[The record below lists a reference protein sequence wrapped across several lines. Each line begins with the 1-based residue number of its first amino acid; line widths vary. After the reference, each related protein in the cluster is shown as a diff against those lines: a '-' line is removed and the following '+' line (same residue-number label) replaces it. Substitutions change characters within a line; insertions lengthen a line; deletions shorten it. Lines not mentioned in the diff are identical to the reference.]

1 MEIKVK
7 PIKGDQTDETIKES
21 IKEKG
26 LINKNKLD
34 FTQKEEELNNKN
46 EELKKLMVL
55 NDIKDK
61 DSQLLKQT
69 IKEQDTLMSTMKEE
83 IEKHNKRIEE
93 MSLEIIEH
101 TNTITQLKE
110 ELNNKKVYQT
120 NEETIEVNDY
130 TQISKEVTTKS
141 LFPTAT
147 NDIIIR
153 KKKKFG
159 NDELSFKLDSTL
171 MIEGISSNDKE
182 IVKMLQTQIIKEKNE
197 NEALILDKNKKTEE
211 IAMLQFHYQ
220 SMIQKLE
227 EQIKLIKRKNKKL
240 LEKNNRNKTEYTYF
254 NREKTELEEVI
265 LKQEEKITESNY
277 NFKKLLLTI
286 TKQNKEIEESRRYNS
301 NLLEAINNLQQT
313 NQKLKFKKEYDFRK
327 QLSSFKIHDIQ
338 IKKGKF
344 GKINLSPIVTHHISG
359 KIKSKPEIEH
369 EKQLSS
375 SVGNLL
381 PMKIDNAQKNRIES
395 TPFKV
400 PSLQFDSK
408 RIRMYISNSI
418 NFVQEREKVEEFK
431 KFMNHLAEEVKNY

>member
-1 MEIKVK
+1 MEIKVN
-7 PIKGDQTDETIKES
+7 PIKGDQTDETRKEY

-26 LINKNKLD
+26 LINKYKLD
-34 FTQKEEELNNKN
+34 FTKKEEELNNKN
-46 EELKKLMVL
+46 AELKKLMIL

-130 TQISKEVTTKS
+130 TQRSKEVITKS
-141 LFPTAT
+141 IFPTAT
-147 NDIIIR
+147 NDVIIR
-153 KKKKFG
+153 KKKFG
-159 NDELSFKLDSTL
+159 NDELSSQLDSTL
-171 MIEGISSNDKE
+171 VIEGISSNDKE
-182 IVKMLQTQIIKEKNE
+182 IVKMLQTQIIKAKNE
-197 NEALILDKNKKTEE
+197 NEELVIDKKKKTEE
-211 IAMLQFHYQ
+211 ITMLQFHYQ

-277 NFKKLLLTI
+277 NLKKLLHTI

-301 NLLEAINNLQQT
+301 NLLEVINNLQQT
-313 NQKLKFKKEYDFRK
+313 NQKLKFKKDYDFRK
-327 QLSSFKIHDIQ
+327 QLSYFKIHDIQ

-344 GKINLSPIVTHHISG
+344 GKINLSPIVTHHISRR
-359 KIKSKPEIEH
+359 INSKPEIEH

-375 SVGNLL
+375 SVGNLI

-400 PSLQFDSK
+400 PSFQFDSK

-431 KFMNHLAEEVKNY
+431 KLMNNLAEEVKNY